1 MFVRTLSAGC
11 PIEEIGGKA
20 HRLSLLTRYFNV
32 PEGFVVTT
40 KAYEL
45 WKETGSLS
53 KDLIDEIKEYFHSP
67 YVLEGRFPVVVRSSA
82 TVEDSSRASFAGVF
96 ESVTGVSS
104 FDELIRA
111 IERIF
116 KSAES
121 SRVKEYMKRLGI
133 KGEVKMAV
141 IVQRQVHP
149 KLSGVLFTRSP
160 NEPDRALVEL
170 VEGSPE
176 KLVGGGE
183 SGKRLLLPRDPTG
196 VKDPLMREL
205 IETGLEVEEL
215 FRKPQDIEWAYD
227 GTLWLLQSRE
237 VTVLAQ
243 KSEKVKESSR
253 ASQGWHRL
261 RGVPASPGR
270 TRGKAYFV
278 LDDQPPEEAER
289 VFPRGGVLVTY
300 VLHAEYYSL
309 FMKASAI
316 VTKVESILSH
326 PAIIARELG
335 IPCVTGVD
343 VEVIR
348 EGDEVIVDGDEGAVY
363 IRNPRKRFRK
373 LDLWEASWE
382 EDELIKEL
390 KEEYLKALGE
400 LDAEK
405 LERTILRAFEY
416 VRKLYPV
423 NKERAFNVYH
433 FINTL
438 MEDETPR
445 ILAERFSV
453 AEVFA
458 RADRGERPRDE
469 TEERLFRIYDI
480 LKRFINYTDER
491 IRDIPV
497 MLFGLGKPFKPFSF
511 SFLGG

>member
-1 MFVRTLSAGC
+1 MFVRTLSAGGS
-11 PIEEIGGKA
+11 IEEIGGKA

-45 WKETGSLS
+45 WKETGSLP

-67 YVLEGRFPVVVRSSA
+67 YVLEGKFPVVVRSSA

-133 KGEVKMAV
+133 KDEVKMAV
-141 IVQRQVHP
+141 IVQRQVNP

-176 KLVGGGE
+176 KLVGGKEG
-183 SGKRLLLPRDPTG
+183 GKRVLIPRDSTK
-196 VKDPLMREL
+196 VKDPLMMEL

-237 VTVLAQ
+237 VTVFAS
-243 KSEKVKESSR
+243 KPEKTKVPG
-253 ASQGWHRL
+253 GWYRL
-261 RGVPASPGR
+261 RGIPASPGR
-270 TRGKAYFV
+270 IKGKAHFV

-300 VLHAEYYSL
+300 VLHAEYCSL
-309 FMKASAI
+309 FMKALAI
-316 VTKVESILSH
+316 VTKVESVLSH

-343 VEVIR
+343 VEAIR
-348 EGDEVIVDGDEGAVY
+348 EGDEIIVDGDEGAVY
-363 IRNPRKRFRK
+363 IKNPRKRFRK
-373 LDLWEASWE
+373 LDLWEASWK
-382 EDELIKEL
+382 EDELTKEL
-390 KEEYLKALGE
+390 GEEYQKALQE

-405 LERTILRAFEY
+405 LERTILRAFEL

-423 NKERAFNVYH
+423 DKERAFNVYH

-438 MEDETPR
+438 MEEETPR

-458 RADRGERPRDE
+458 RADMGERPRDE
-469 TEERLFRIYDI
+469 TEKRLFEIYDA

-491 IRDIPV
+491 VKDIPAL
-497 MLFGLGKPFKPFSF
+497 LFGLGKTV
-511 SFLGG
+511 